1 MKKAEIDSI
10 LLVNWYFT
18 SCKLSKP
25 LSPSTELVRKY
36 LVKRVSNAL
45 VKKEQPIG
53 ILNLLSKS
61 FTILLLMFLAK

>member
-45 VKKEQPIG
+45 VKKEQPSG

-61 FTILLLMFLAK
+61 FTILLIFLVK